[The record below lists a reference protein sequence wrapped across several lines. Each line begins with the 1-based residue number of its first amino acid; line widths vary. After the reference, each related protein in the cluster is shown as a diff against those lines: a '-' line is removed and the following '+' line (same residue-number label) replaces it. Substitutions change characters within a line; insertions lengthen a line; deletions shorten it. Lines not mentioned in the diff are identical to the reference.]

1 MRKSRNAALAA
12 ATATAVAFG
21 GTAVASAEQTGG
33 EVLKGSSTFTSGSS
47 QPGDTGFGEILGEF
61 FKGGPSAVGKVTGAD
76 QSVDLD
82 RVWGAERID
91 EGTAQWA
98 RLWRDA
104 VNWTALAAGLGLVFA
119 AGNWALHEGYLPQ
132 IPFNFNVKLP
142 F

>member
-1 MRKSRNAALAA
+1 MRKFRNAALAA

-21 GTAVASAEQTGG
+21 GTAVASAEQTAEPTGT
-33 EVLKGSSTFTSGSS
+33 SSTFTSGSS
-47 QPGDTGFGEILGEF
+47 VEGGASFGEILGAF
-61 FKGGPSAVGKVTGAD
+61 FTDGLHGVGKITGGDQEAD
-76 QSVDLD
+76 MDN
-82 RVWGAERID
+82 VWGKEVVD
-91 EGTAQWA
+91 TENPQWA
-98 RLWRDA
+98 LLWRDA

>member
-1 MRKSRNAALAA
+1 MRKFRNAALAA

-21 GTAVASAEQTGG
+21 GTAVASAEQTG
-33 EVLKGSSTFTSGSS
+33 EVIKGSSTFTSGSS
-47 QPGDTGFGEILGEF
+47 QDGDAKFGEVLGALF
-61 FKGGPSAVGKVTGAD
+61 QGGSSAAGKLTGAD

-82 RVWGAERID
+82 HVWGAERID

-98 RLWRDA
+98 RMWRDA